1 VIRAAGLAL
10 MLGMAT
16 AAQAAEAP
24 LLVNLALLE
33 PAPLQE
39 IRYATRYNFTGQPL
53 YPWAAAFLHRDAA
66 AALARVQASLS
77 DQGLGLK
84 VFDAYR
90 PLSVQKL
97 MWERLPDERY
107 VSNPNT
113 TRGRHTRGTAV
124 DLTLID
130 HLGQQLGMPSDYDDF
145 SERAH
150 RDSKTMTP
158 IQRTHL
164 EILDRAMR
172 AQGFEPLATEWWHY
186 DYHGW
191 QDYPVLEL
199 EFQQLSPR

>member
-1 VIRAAGLAL
+1 MIRTAGLAL
-10 MLGMAT
+10 MLGM

-24 LLVNLALLE
+24 LLVDLAQLD

-53 YPWAAAFLHRDAA
+53 YPFAAAFLHRDAA
-66 AALARVQASLS
+66 AALARVQASLAP
-77 DQGLGLK
+77 QGLGLK

-113 TRGRHTRGTAV
+113 THGRHTRGTAV

-130 HLGQQLGMPSDYDDF
+130 RLGQQLEMPSDYDDF

-150 RDSKTMTP
+150 RDSKAMTP
-158 IQRTHL
+158 NQRAHL
-164 EILDRAMR
+164 EILDRAMQ

-191 QDYPVLEL
+191 QDYPVLGL
-199 EFQQLSPR
+199 DFQQLAPR